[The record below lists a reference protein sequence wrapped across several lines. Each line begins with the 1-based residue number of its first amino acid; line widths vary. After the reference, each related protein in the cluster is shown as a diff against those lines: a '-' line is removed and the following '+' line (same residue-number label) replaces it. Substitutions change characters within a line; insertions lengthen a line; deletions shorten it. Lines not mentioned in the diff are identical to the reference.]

1 MGSTRN
7 GSLNQTKVEF
17 KIRSRQLQ
25 AGPRTI
31 SGSSMTLLKTRKRT
45 FRLRGI
51 ARRELLLSA
60 ARTLLDERDLDEIS
74 LGDVAAR
81 AGVPKGSAYHFYD
94 DIKDLYA
101 ALLALTEEEVLKIH
115 GMPITEPVRHWPDV
129 VRILIRRGVAF
140 YNSDRPSCQ
149 LQIGPKTP
157 PELKLHDRRSDL
169 ALASLYQQH
178 INTLFELP
186 ELPDAAQVF
195 FRAVEIA
202 DLMFGLSVLETGR
215 ITAAMGAE
223 AERATVAYLGTYLPA
238 KLRRRRRPLVVDLPH

>member
-1 MGSTRN
+1 
-7 GSLNQTKVEF
+7 
-17 KIRSRQLQ
+17 
-25 AGPRTI
+25 
-31 SGSSMTLLKTRKRT
+31 MTLLKTRKSTLRV
-45 FRLRGI
+45 RGI

-60 ARTLLDERDLDEIS
+60 ARELLDERELDEIS
-74 LGDVAAR
+74 LGDVAAH

-101 ALLALTEEEVLKIH
+101 ALLVLTEEEVLKVH
-115 GMPITEPVRHWPDV
+115 GVAITEPVREWPDV

-157 PELKLHDRRSDL
+157 PELKLRDRRSDL
-169 ALASLYQQH
+169 ALGALYQQQLH
-178 INTLFELP
+178 AFFELP
-186 ELPDAAQVF
+186 DLAITSQVF

-215 ITAAMGAE
+215 ITPEMASE
-223 AERATVAYLGTYLPA
+223 AERATIAYLATYLPA